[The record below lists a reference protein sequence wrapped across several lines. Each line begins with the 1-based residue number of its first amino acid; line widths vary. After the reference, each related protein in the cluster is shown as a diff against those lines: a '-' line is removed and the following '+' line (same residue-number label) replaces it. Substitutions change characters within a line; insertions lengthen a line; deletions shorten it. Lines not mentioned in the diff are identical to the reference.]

1 MRQPWFNT
9 GFLPFHP
16 GGTISSP
23 LWNDRS
29 TYVRR
34 SNHLGETVK
43 LIVI

>member
-23 LWNDRS
+23 LWNDRF
-29 TYVRR
+29 TR
-34 SNHLGETVK
+34 
-43 LIVI
+43 VIRYNFTENLFR